1 MKNVKNM
8 TSVLNL
14 IIKEDYMIDNIISI
28 YRENNDYQFNCSCGK
43 YCCTHLD
50 YIIYC
55 LTNNMNKEH
64 ITIVGFTH
72 AEYLDI
78 SFNNNNKF
86 NHTII
91 IKFTQNKFFIDC
103 SCNSINCEQRIHSIN
118 YLLNNYLYKKEK
130 YSDLSLDNIENNM
143 NNLKI

>member
-1 MKNVKNM
+1 M

-14 IIKEDYMIDNIISI
+14 IIKENYMIDNIISI
-28 YRENNDYQFNCSCGK
+28 YRENNEYIFNCSCGK

-55 LTNNMNKEH
+55 LTHSMNSES

-72 AEYLDI
+72 EEYLDI
-78 SFNNNNKF
+78 SFNNIKF

-91 IKFTQNKFFIDC
+91 IKFTENKFIIEC
-103 SCNSINCEQRIHSIN
+103 SCNNINCEQRNYSIN
-118 YLLNNYLYKKEK
+118 YLLNNYLCKKEK
-130 YSDLSLDNIENNM
+130 YSNLSLDNIENNM